1 MVFSTDMFLTELKRV
16 VEGTVNDITNDVVQD
31 AITVAG
37 RLKENDDDVV
47 GHMQEIGQ
55 LAEVI
60 TNTDYDGKHLLAEF
74 NRLFYERHGQ
84 HKHQATALDAM
95 KIITHIDENIEDIA
109 PHLMWLFEDA
119 DETIPSIFR
128 SSFIT
133 SSESQTI

>member
-37 RLKENDDDVV
+37 RLKKDDDDVV

-60 TNTDYDGKHLLAEF
+60 ANTDYDGKHLLAEF

>member
-16 VEGTVNDITNDVVQD
+16 VEGTINDITNDMVQD

-37 RLKENDDDVV
+37 RLKEDDDDAV

-60 TNTDYDGKHLLAEF
+60 ANTDYDGKHLLAEF
-74 NRLFYERHGQ
+74 NRLFFERHGQ

-109 PHLMWLFEDA
+109 PHLMWLFED
-119 DETIPSIFR
+119 DDQTIPSIFR

>member
-60 TNTDYDGKHLLAEF
+60 ANTDYDGKHLLAEF